1 MTREERMKLIG
12 AIEEARGSTVIV
24 YIAADRQGLEI
35 NIATDVFP
43 ILYSHLAKAGYQNQI
58 DLFLY
63 GTSGMPMA
71 GYALVN
77 FFREFCG
84 NFNVIVPFKAHG
96 TATLIALGADEL
108 VMSEMGQLSP
118 IDPSVPHPL
127 SPKVTLPNQLIQD
140 VPVNVEDVD
149 GFLSFARNE
158 LGLGGE
164 ESMQKVLEALSSNV
178 NPLVLGAMYR
188 SREQIAF
195 LAAQLLKQHTDDDE
209 LVDRAVSALM
219 SKRLSH
225 EYIISRKEAKENL
238 GLNVIEPDAR
248 LSSLILG
255 LWEQYVEIT
264 KVDKPYNPEM
274 ILEGEYLKVSNF
286 DRGVIESKDL
296 THVFRTQKEVER
308 SELSMPQG
316 PFPPMEQPGL
326 SLPQGPFPQIAYREQ
341 ILEESWI
348 EDDQL

>member
-1 MTREERMKLIG
+1 MTKKERMELIS
-12 AIEEARGSTVIV
+12 AIEAARGSTVISYV
-24 YIAADRQGLEI
+24 AADRQGLEI

-43 ILYSHLAKAGYQNQI
+43 ILHSHLAKVGYQNQI

-63 GTSGMPMA
+63 GTSGVPMA

-77 FFREFCG
+77 LFREFCG
-84 NFNVIVPFKAHG
+84 RFNVIIPFKAHS

-118 IDPSVPHPL
+118 IDPSVQHPL
-127 SPKVTLPNQLIQD
+127 SPKITLPNQLVQD

-164 ESMQKVLEALSSNV
+164 ESMQKVLDALASNV

-195 LAAQLLKQHTDDDE
+195 LAAHLLKQHMDDDE
-209 LVDRAVSALM
+209 TIDRAVSTLT
-219 SKRLSH
+219 SKRFSH
-225 EYIISRKEAKENL
+225 QYMISRKEAKDGL
-238 GLNVIEPDAR
+238 GLNVIEPDER
-248 LSSLILG
+248 LASLIVG

-264 KVDKPYNPEM
+264 EVDKPYNPQTV
-274 ILEGEYLKVSNF
+274 LEREFVKVSNF
-286 DRGVIESKDL
+286 DRGIIESKDL

-308 SELSMPQG
+308 SEMSVPQ
-316 PFPPMEQPGL
+316 
-326 SLPQGPFPQIAYREQ
+326 SPFPQIAYREQ
-341 ILEESWI
+341 ILEEGWI
-348 EDDQL
+348 EDDRL

>member
-1 MTREERMKLIG
+1 MKLIG
-12 AIEEARGSTVIV
+12 AIEAARGSTVIAYV
-24 YIAADRQGLEI
+24 AADRQGLEI

-43 ILYSHLAKAGYQNQI
+43 ILHSHLVKIGYQNQI

-63 GTSGMPMA
+63 GTSGLPIA

-84 NFNVIVPFKAHG
+84 RFNVIIPFKAYS
-96 TATLIALGADEL
+96 TATLMALGADEL

-118 IDPSVPHPL
+118 IDPSVQHPL
-127 SPKVTLPNQLIQD
+127 SPKITLPNQLIQD

-158 LGLGGE
+158 LGLRGE
-164 ESMQKVLEALSSNV
+164 ESMQKVLDALSSSV

-195 LAAQLLKQHTDDDE
+195 QAAQLLRQHMDDDE
-209 LVDRAVSALM
+209 LVDRAVSMLT
-219 SKRLSH
+219 SKRFSH
-225 EYIISRKEAKENL
+225 EYVISRKEAKDSL
-238 GLNVIEPDAR
+238 GLNVVEPDAR
-248 LSSLILG
+248 LASLIVS

-264 KVDKPYNPEM
+264 QVDKPYNPETV
-274 ILEGEYLKVSNF
+274 LEREFVKVSNF
-286 DRGVIESKDL
+286 DRGIIESKDL

-308 SELSMPQG
+308 SEMSMP
-316 PFPPMEQPGL
+316 E
-326 SLPQGPFPQIAYREQ
+326 SPFPQIAYREQ
-341 ILEESWI
+341 ILEEGWI
-348 EDDQL
+348 EDDRL

>member
-1 MTREERMKLIG
+1 MKLIS
-12 AIEEARGSTVIV
+12 AIEAARGSTVIV
-24 YIAADRQGLEI
+24 YVAADRQGLEI

-43 ILYSHLAKAGYQNQI
+43 ILHRHLAKAGYQNQI

-63 GTSGMPMA
+63 GTSGLPMA

-84 NFNVIVPFKAHG
+84 RFNVIIPFKAYS

-118 IDPSVPHPL
+118 IDPSVQHPL
-127 SPKVTLPNQLIQD
+127 SPKVPLQNQLVQD

-149 GFLSFARNE
+149 GFLSFAKNE

-164 ESMQKVLEALSSNV
+164 ESMQKVLDALSSSV

-188 SREQIAF
+188 SREQTTF
-195 LAAQLLKQHTDDDE
+195 LAAQLLKEHTDDDE
-209 LVDRAVSALM
+209 LIDRAVSVLT
-219 SKRLSH
+219 RNRFSH
-225 EYIISRKEAKENL
+225 EYIISRKEAKEGL
-238 GLNVIEPDAR
+238 GLNVVEPDAQ
-248 LSSLILG
+248 LASLIVS

-264 KVDKPYNPEM
+264 EIDKPYNPET
-274 ILEGEYLKVSNF
+274 ILEREFVKVSNF
-286 DRGVIESKDL
+286 DRGIIESKNL

-308 SELSMPQG
+308 SELSMP
-316 PFPPMEQPGL
+316 PSPL
-326 SLPQGPFPQIAYREQ
+326 PQIAYREQ
-341 ILEESWI
+341 ILGEGWI
-348 EDDQL
+348 EDDSL